1 MGFLSS
7 FNISGSGL
15 TAQRLRMDIISENIA
30 NAKVTR
36 TEAGT
41 PYRRKVVVLSS
52 IGDRSGVSFKSAY
65 QSAAESAAGQGVQVT
80 QVLEDPSELV
90 PVYDPTH
97 PDADKNGYYY
107 LPNVDTSQEM
117 IDMMA
122 ATRAYE
128 ANVTAFNAMKSM
140 ALKGLEIGT

>member
-1 MGFLSS
+1 MGFMSS
-7 FNISGSGL
+7 FNISGSGM
-15 TAQRLRMDIISENIA
+15 TAQRLRMDIIAENIA

-36 TEAGT
+36 TEDGT

-52 IGDRSGVSFKSAY
+52 IGDRSGLSFKSAF
-65 QSAAESAAGQGVQVT
+65 QSAANSAAGEGVQVE
-80 QVLEDPSELV
+80 QILEDPSELV

-97 PDADKNGYYY
+97 PDANADGYYY

-128 ANVTAFNAMKSM
+128 ANVTAFNAIKSM
-140 ALKGLEIGT
+140 AMKALEIGT